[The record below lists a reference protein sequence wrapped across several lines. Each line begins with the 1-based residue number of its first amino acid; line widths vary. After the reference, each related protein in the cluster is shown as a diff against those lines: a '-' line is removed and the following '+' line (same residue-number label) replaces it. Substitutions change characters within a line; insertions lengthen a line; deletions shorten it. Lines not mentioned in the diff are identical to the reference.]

1 MEKTFTLSEVISI
14 IKDIHTWEFEH
25 PIKEYA
31 ELNSFNKEEAVYY
44 ATDEYVYRKG
54 WNESK

>member
-14 IKDIHTWEFEH
+14 IKDIHTLEFEY

-44 ATDEYVYRKG
+44 ATGEYVDRMGWRK
-54 WNESK
+54 

>member
-14 IKDIHTWEFEH
+14 IKDIHTSDFEH

-44 ATDEYVYRKG
+44 ATDEYVDRMGWRK
-54 WNESK
+54 

>member
-1 MEKTFTLSEVISI
+1 VISI
-14 IKDIHTWEFEH
+14 IEDIHTSDFEH

-44 ATDEYVYRKG
+44 ATDEYVNIKG
-54 WNESK
+54 LRE

>member
-1 MEKTFTLSEVISI
+1 MKKTFTLEEVISI
-14 IKDIHTWEFEH
+14 INEIHAWDFEH

-44 ATDEYVYRKG
+44 ATDEYVDRRGWRK
-54 WNESK
+54 